1 MAADLSTIMLQEL
14 SDAVAEREAAAGEQ
28 REAVVRWASARR
40 CLPAASAVA
49 NCHRCAI
56 EAQSDRAAAITAW
69 EATLAGRRDVAIA
82 ERDAA
87 AAALR
92 EKAAADKATT
102 ITLRIQAE
110 LDRVQAALNAH
121 CTTLRPAGSHA
132 EAATAAAPAAA
143 GSSGGKQCDHSGVT
157 ETPLWRRGPASMPC
171 LCNACGTRH
180 RRTGRVEYYGAAGA
194 STARELC
201 HDPQAEAAAAAAP
214 AAAGSGGRQRCDQ
227 CGVMETSSR
236 RKGPASTPCLCN
248 ARYTT
253 RRRRT
258 GRVESGA
265 GASEAEQRG
274 QAADRGRG
282 HADGA
287 AASERCAEADEAAV
301 YEDLEDLEDL
311 DQHLL
316 QECGSKR
323 SKLAPSMDDDDNS
336 TGEKD
341 NVTEGEPLEGHTV
354 VQASL
359 TAAAAAAVVP
369 RRPRSC
375 PPPRQ
380 RQRAGE
386 DAVACRGG
394 AVAIASRSGFAGG
407 LAAADEEASAAA
419 AALAHMMSCDA
430 ARRDAPAGPA
440 PPPWAAGASGPRR
453 AGTAPEAGCRSD
465 EEDDEGDDK
474 DNEPHVAVCGGSQQ
488 NGGPRCVDR
497 KTAALRCSAPAGAA
511 APIQR
516 APRPL
521 LRQQLVL
528 EAGGTHGC
536 FGATPEASWPGGGI
550 SEHALR
556 YAAFEAPAWCG
567 QGQPAPA
574 RFCRL
579 VARPPAASS
588 GPLHPKRGVPT
599 R

>member
-28 REAVVRWASARR
+28 RE
-40 CLPAASAVA
+40 AVA

-274 QAADRGRG
+274 PEADRGRG
-282 HADGA
+282 RADRA

-301 YEDLEDLEDL
+301 YEDLEDL
-311 DQHLL
+311 DQHML

-336 TGEKD
+336 TGEED
-341 NVTEGEPLEGHTV
+341 NVTEGELLEGHTV

-359 TAAAAAAVVP
+359 AAAAAAAVVP
-369 RRPRSC
+369 RRPRSY
-375 PPPRQ
+375 PPPRR

-386 DAVACRGG
+386 DAVAGRGG

-407 LAAADEEASAAA
+407 LAATDEETSAAA
-419 AALAHMMSCDA
+419 AALGHMMSCGA
-430 ARRDAPAGPA
+430 ARRDAPAGAA
-440 PPPWAAGASGPRR
+440 PPP
-453 AGTAPEAGCRSD
+453 
-465 EEDDEGDDK
+465 
-474 DNEPHVAVCGGSQQ
+474 
-488 NGGPRCVDR
+488 
-497 KTAALRCSAPAGAA
+497 
-511 APIQR
+511 
-516 APRPL
+516 
-521 LRQQLVL
+521 
-528 EAGGTHGC
+528 
-536 FGATPEASWPGGGI
+536 
-550 SEHALR
+550 
-556 YAAFEAPAWCG
+556 
-567 QGQPAPA
+567 
-574 RFCRL
+574 
-579 VARPPAASS
+579 
-588 GPLHPKRGVPT
+588 
-599 R
+599 